1 MSEWDVKAVVKV
13 GGLTAGLQLELAHLS
28 AVEVGGIRGVA
39 VKCIDITK
47 NSDCEGS
54 SLACK

>member
-1 MSEWDVKAVVKV
+1 MKSLGPTQVV
-13 GGLTAGLQLELAHLS
+13 QLILNFLS
-28 AVEVGGIRGVA
+28 AHEEGGICGVA

-54 SLACK
+54 LLAPY